1 MADLLL
7 DVRYGLP
14 GIGLV
19 PTPVQ
24 LLGGQA
30 ELDDKV
36 AGENPRA
43 RFAPFLPQ
51 PQQGGLV
58 MIRRP
63 SRR

>member
-1 MADLLL
+1 MADPLL

-24 LLGGQA
+24 FLSGQA

-36 AGENPRA
+36 AGEILGLG
-43 RFAPFLPQ
+43 FAPFLP
-51 PQQGGLV
+51 P
-58 MIRRP
+58 
-63 SRR
+63 